1 MLWRRRSKVTTSTE
15 SLSPTCQS
23 SLTFSPSLLMSTSLK
38 LMETGCCQYSMSPHL
53 VRFMASLYGEIIWFS
68 LSSFFFSPLL
78 YKARIVGGLC
88 DGTSGTLSPPDLDLN
103 IEWKINNKQLLDFL
117 DIHTLDE
124 GASGQYQIQV
134 STEMP
139 MQQCSIEFI
148 IFRSR

>member
-1 MLWRRRSKVTTSTE
+1 MVKLSDSRSV
-15 SLSPTCQS
+15 L
-23 SLTFSPSLLMSTSLK
+23 
-38 LMETGCCQYSMSPHL
+38 
-53 VRFMASLYGEIIWFS
+53 
-68 LSSFFFSPLL
+68 FFSPLL

-134 STEMP
+134 CTEMP
-139 MQQCSIEFI
+139 M
-148 IFRSR
+148 